1 MSELRILPATRQGVK
16 PLIGLY
22 SESGCGK
29 TMSGLLLARG
39 LVGLSGRIVM
49 IDTESGRG
57 SLYAD
62 VIPGGYDVLEL
73 REPFSPARYI
83 EAIQSVEKSGAGV
96 GLIDSGS
103 HEWEGLNGV
112 LDMAAERE
120 SKSGKPGLH
129 NWREPKMEHAK
140 FMLKLLQ
147 STLPWIICLRA
158 KHKTRQAK
166 NAQGR
171 TEIVKEDFTT
181 PIQAD
186 DFIFEMTCHGEILQD
201 HTFRLTKCS
210 HPSLRQCMPNNE
222 MTTIEHGKR
231 LAEWCA
237 SPAKPET
244 DPVRELAREL
254 WGILKSVRGTEQNWN
269 AANQWL
275 YREEILDGAMPEEAP
290 RLSIERFR
298 QVIALSKDRL
308 QLAPA

>member
-1 MSELRILPATRQGVK
+1 
-16 PLIGLY
+16 
-22 SESGCGK
+22 
-29 TMSGLLLARG
+29 MSGLLLARG
-39 LVGLSGRIVM
+39 FVGPTGKIGM

-62 VIPGGYDVLEL
+62 VIQGGYDVLQL
-73 REPFSPARYI
+73 SEPFSPARYI
-83 EAIQSVEKSGAGV
+83 EAIRAIENSGAGI
-96 GLIDSGS
+96 GMIDSGS
-103 HEWEGLNGV
+103 HEWEGLGGV
-112 LDMAAERE
+112 LDMAGDRE

-147 STLPWIICLRA
+147 SPLPWIICLRA

-166 NAQGR
+166 NQQGR

-210 HPSLRQCMPNNE
+210 HPSLRQAMPNNE

-237 SPAKPET
+237 APGVSKPQDDIKSLRNKLWESLK
-244 DPVRELAREL
+244 DVRGQATKWSDVQQML
-254 WGILKSVRGTEQNWN
+254 WDEMGMDSTKRVADLTADELKSLIHRV
-269 AANQWL
+269 
-275 YREEILDGAMPEEAP
+275 D
-290 RLSIERFR
+290 
-298 QVIALSKDRL
+298 SKL
-308 QLAPA
+308 CEVTP